1 MILHLIDHWEI
12 ASRLLA
18 KKSVIV
24 KLPTSVSVTVV
35 QITANLRYKQK
46 FMNQPSPSPKLP
58 FSKAVAS
65 NGMLY
70 ISGQI
75 GIDPTTN
82 SLPSTGFEAE
92 ADQVMKNLGDVLHG
106 FGLNHDD
113 LVNVTIYLKSMGNY
127 SATNTVYSQYF
138 SGNFPSRVCIA
149 VHDLPLNA
157 NIEIAAIAKT
167 K

>member
-1 MILHLIDHWEI
+1 M
-12 ASRLLA
+12 S
-18 KKSVIV
+18 
-24 KLPTSVSVTVV
+24 
-35 QITANLRYKQK
+35 
-46 FMNQPSPSPKLP
+46 QPSLSQLP

-82 SLPSTGFEAE
+82 SLPSTGIEAE
-92 ADQVMKNLGDVLHG
+92 ADQVMKNLGEVLNG
-106 FGLNHDD
+106 FGLTHDD

-127 SATNTVYSQYF
+127 SATNAVYSRYF
-138 SGNFPSRVCIA
+138 SDKFPARVCIA

-157 NIEIAAIAKT
+157 NVEIAGIAKA

>member
-1 MILHLIDHWEI
+1 M
-12 ASRLLA
+12 S
-18 KKSVIV
+18 
-24 KLPTSVSVTVV
+24 
-35 QITANLRYKQK
+35 
-46 FMNQPSPSPKLP
+46 QPSLKLP

-65 NGMLY
+65 KGMLY

-92 ADQVMKNLGDVLHG
+92 VDQVMKNLGEVLQG
-106 FGLNHDD
+106 SGLTYND

-127 SATNTVYSQYF
+127 PATNTVYSRYF
-138 SGNFPSRVCIA
+138 SDNFPARVCIA

-157 NIEIAAIAKT
+157 NIEIAAIAAT

>member
-1 MILHLIDHWEI
+1 M
-12 ASRLLA
+12 
-18 KKSVIV
+18 
-24 KLPTSVSVTVV
+24 
-35 QITANLRYKQK
+35 
-46 FMNQPSPSPKLP
+46 LP

-92 ADQVMKNLGDVLHG
+92 ADQVMKNLGEVLQG
-106 FGLNHDD
+106 SGLTHDD

-127 SATNTVYSQYF
+127 PAANTVYSRYF
-138 SGNFPSRVCIA
+138 SGNFPARVCIA
-149 VHDLPLNA
+149 VYDLPVNA